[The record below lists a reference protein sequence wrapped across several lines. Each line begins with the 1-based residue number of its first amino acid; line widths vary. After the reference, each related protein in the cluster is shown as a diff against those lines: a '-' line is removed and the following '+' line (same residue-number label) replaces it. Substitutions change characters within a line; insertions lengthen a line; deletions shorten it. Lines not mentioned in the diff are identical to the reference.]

1 MFILKLLSVI
11 FYYVIADINPNRSI
25 WVKFPSDL
33 ILQPVLICLVVG
45 GIVDSRSILCS
56 LYRFFQSS
64 GCVTWAILSSHALL
78 RIPFQSMSI
87 VSRSSGTKMLPLKL
101 CAASRA
107 YSVLRVASVLSSV
120 WYSSRFFTPSSAAT
134 APASMAV
141 L

>member
-1 MFILKLLSVI
+1 MHKIEKVICGLITDWGLIAVRPHSAACIDMFC
-11 FYYVIADINPNRSI
+11 RR
-25 WVKFPSDL
+25 W
-33 ILQPVLICLVVG
+33 Q
-45 GIVDSRSILCS
+45 VDSRSILCS

-78 RIPFQSMSI
+78 RIPVQSMSI